1 VDEGWERVVAGLG
14 PRLHRL
20 AFLLVGDVTE
30 AEDIVAEAMVRCVPK
45 LRRGSVSDPAGY
57 LVRAVVNTANTR
69 RRRLALERR
78 VRARKTGDGRGVG
91 AIDDAVVS
99 RLAVVAALGELPA
112 RQRAV
117 LVLRYYEDFT
127 EAQIAD
133 ALDVSIGS
141 VKTHASRGLAALR
154 ASLGDPESSPR

>member
-57 LVRAVVNTANTR
+57 LVRAVVNTANNR

-78 VRARKTGDGRGVG
+78 VRSRKSGDDRGLTTV
-91 AIDDAVVS
+91 DEAVAS
-99 RLAVVAALGELPA
+99 RLTMVRALGGLPP

-117 LVLRYYEDFT
+117 LVLRYYEDLT
-127 EAQIAD
+127 EVQIAD
-133 ALDVSIGS
+133 ALDVSVGS

-154 ASLGDPESSPR
+154 LSLGDPEASPR